1 MELLIIMAS
10 VEGSTPSTRP
20 GLNLAFAAE
29 MKVAGGYGTVCV
41 YAYVVYN
48 TTLTITMSVVLNF
61 ITKRLTLKTC
71 SGHYGDG
78 CVNATKTLET
88 APCVSQVWFDAGNS
102 RLAQYNPTYQKTPTN
117 QDLVRKL
124 V

>member
-41 YAYVVYN
+41 YAYVVFN
-48 TTLTITMSVVLNF
+48 TTPLLSNVSLLCHNHNVSCFEFYYHQTPYLENLF
-61 ITKRLTLKTC
+61 RPLRRRLREC
-71 SGHYGDG
+71 Y
-78 CVNATKTLET
+78 
-88 APCVSQVWFDAGNS
+88 
-102 RLAQYNPTYQKTPTN
+102 
-117 QDLVRKL
+117 
-124 V
+124 